1 MQTDACFPL
10 SPFLEANRREGGN
23 THEQDDRAAQ
33 QMLHVHRRAV
43 YAILNYDE
51 SYFVGSLGTIVHNLR
66 ALMSLTYY
74 PFIN

>member
-43 YAILNYDE
+43 YAILVRLISHLDIE
-51 SYFVGSLGTIVHNLR
+51 S
-66 ALMSLTYY
+66 
-74 PFIN
+74 

>member
-43 YAILNYDE
+43 YAILAPLYE
-51 SYFVGSLGTIVHNLR
+51 SLKSFVEKYQQSNSCSMH
-66 ALMSLTYY
+66 AQ
-74 PFIN
+74 